1 MIQVNKSAWKW
12 MMAACLL
19 LGSAVPTAFAEE
31 LKHEA
36 AVSEKKDGAIMVPL
50 RQAANA
56 IGAYVK
62 WDQGTK
68 ETTVAFS
75 DRAWIVRSGS
85 VESTVNGQSWKLSA
99 APKLEQGM
107 LLVPLDSMREALQI
121 QAEWMNG
128 EMQADKSDWKT
139 LASQF
144 VMQFAAAADHPEAA
158 EQIQSHLTPALQQA
172 GQVHPIGMFAKQVT
186 TMLGKPTQMIQALQS
201 ENEVHRNVTISFK
214 TDKGAVLSVV
224 LRYAK
229 DGLVDD
235 MYFNFTPQGQYQAPS
250 YEDKNAY
257 REESIV
263 IGEGQFKLPG
273 TLTLPVSGE
282 GSYPVLVL
290 VHGSGANDRDE
301 WIGGTKMFRDL
312 SVGLAKQGIATIRYE
327 KRTREYPYQ
336 SSAIPRFTVKEES
349 TDDALHAV
357 AWAAQDKR
365 LNKQQIFVLG
375 HSQGGMLVPRIL
387 AQDTAESIRGAVI
400 AAGPSGPLEDLML
413 TQFEG
418 QVARAKEAKLPEQS
432 IAQLE
437 AQVAAWKQSLQIIKN
452 KEYTVDNYPANLPL
466 GTPSWW
472 FDFRDYYGGEIAKN
486 QQVPMLLIQGDN
498 DVQVGKEHLDG
509 WKKALAAR
517 TNVAYK
523 LYPKLNHVFVPYDK
537 PSTGEEYMLP
547 GNVLL
552 EVINDLSK
560 WIKSQS

>member
-1 MIQVNKSAWKW
+1 MNKSAWKW

-31 LKHEA
+31 TKQEA
-36 AVSEKKDGAIMVPL
+36 ASEKKETASMVQL

-62 WDQGTK
+62 WDQSTK
-68 ETTVAFS
+68 EATVTYG
-75 DRAWIVRSGS
+75 DRVWIVRSGS
-85 VESTVNGQSWKLSA
+85 VESTISGQPLKLTAAPRVEQGTLVVPWNDLCEALHIQAKWVNGK
-99 APKLEQGM
+99 
-107 LLVPLDSMREALQI
+107 VEA
-121 QAEWMNG
+121 ET
-128 EMQADKSDWKT
+128 SDWKT
-139 LASQF
+139 RASQF
-144 VMQFAAAADHPEAA
+144 VMQFAAAADRPEAV
-158 EQIQSHLTPALQQA
+158 EQIQSSLTPALKKA
-172 GQVHPIGMFAKQVT
+172 GHVYPIGMFAKQIT
-186 TMLGKPTQMIQALQS
+186 TMFGHPTQLIQVTQT
-201 ENEVHRNVTISFK
+201 ENDVHRNAAVSFK
-214 TDKGAVLSVV
+214 TDKGSVLSVV

-235 MYFNFTPQGQYQAPS
+235 MYFNFVPQGQYQAPS
-250 YEDKNAY
+250 YDDKDAY

-263 IGEGQFKLPG
+263 IGEGEFKLPG
-273 TLTLPVSGE
+273 TLTVPASGD
-282 GSYPVLVL
+282 GNYPVLVL

-301 WIGGTKMFRDL
+301 SIGSSKMFRDL

-327 KRTREYPYQ
+327 KRTREYSYQ
-336 SSAIPRFTVKEES
+336 STAVPRFTVKEE
-349 TDDALHAV
+349 TIDDALHAV

-387 AQDTAESIRGAVI
+387 AQDTAKAIRGAVV

-418 QVARAKEAKLPEQS
+418 QLARAKESKLPEQA

-452 KEYTVDNYPANLPL
+452 KEYTVDNYPANLPI

-472 FDFRDYYGGEIAKN
+472 FDFRDYYGGDIAKT
-486 QQVPMLLIQGDN
+486 QQVPMFLIQGDN

-509 WKKALAAR
+509 WKKALSSR

-547 GNVLL
+547 GNVPL
-552 EVINDLSK
+552 EVITDMAK
-560 WIKSQS
+560 WIKTQS